1 MNKEDVWERVLETLR
16 GVLPETVIKAWFD
29 DTYVSF
35 LDEGRIVIAAPT
47 DFKRD
52 ALSKRYEGSIARALF
67 HIFNRSYRVEIVT
80 LVKSESGSQT
90 TAQSE
95 VYTFDSFVVGPTN
108 QFAHAAALAV
118 ANNPGKSYNP
128 LFIYG
133 GSGLGKTHLL
143 YAIRNHIKRTNP
155 DLKICMINAEQ
166 FFSELVRAI
175 ETNNRAVFTEKY
187 RKSDILLVDDIQFI
201 AKKDFVQ
208 EEFFHTFNTL
218 HESGRQIVLVSDR
231 PPRDMRML
239 EERLRSRF
247 EWGLVVDIQ
256 PPDLET
262 RMAILR
268 FKAQGLGLPMPDTV
282 SQHIAETVTTNVR
295 QLEGTVKKLFA
306 YYDLMGYNVDV
317 ETATRAIS
325 DLMKEM
331 PGLNPTP
338 ELILK
343 SVCTFY
349 GVEEKDVIG
358 SSRRANI
365 VQARQTSM
373 FLMRE
378 IIGKSYHEIAEVLN
392 RDHSTV
398 IYSIDRINEQK
409 KDNAD
414 FQNELKIITENIRA
428 E

>member
-1 MNKEDVWERVLETLR
+1 MHKDEVWARVLESLKASM
-16 GVLPETVIKAWFD
+16 PETVIKAWFD
-29 DTYVSF
+29 ETYISF
-35 LDEGRIVIAAPT
+35 YDENRVVVAAPS

-52 ALSKRYEGSIARALF
+52 ALIKRYESFIARALF
-67 HIFNRSYRVEIVT
+67 PIFNRSCRVEIIT
-80 LVKSESGSQT
+80 QTKSEASSGHSD
-90 TAQSE
+90 S
-95 VYTFDSFVVGPTN
+95 YTFENFVVGPTN
-108 QFAHAAALAV
+108 QFAHAAALSV

-143 YAIRNHIKRTNP
+143 HAVKNQVRKINP
-155 DLKICMINAEQ
+155 DIKICIINAEQ

-175 ETNNRAVFTEKY
+175 ETNNRGVFIEKY

-218 HESGRQIVLVSDR
+218 HESGSQIVLVSDR
-231 PPRDMRML
+231 PPRDMKML

-256 PPDLET
+256 PPDIET
-262 RMAILR
+262 RIAILR
-268 FKAQGLGLPMPDTV
+268 FKAQYMGLPMPDPV
-282 SQHIAETVTTNVR
+282 SQHIAETVTANVR
-295 QLEGTVKKLFA
+295 QLEGTIKKLFA
-306 YYDLMGYNVDV
+306 YYDLMGYNVDI

-325 DLMKEM
+325 DIMKEM

-343 SVCTFY
+343 SVCNFY
-349 GVEEKDVIG
+349 GVEENEVLG
-358 SSRRANI
+358 LSRKAKI
-365 VQARQTSM
+365 VLARQTTM
-373 FLMRE
+373 FLIKE
-378 IIGKSYHEIAEVLN
+378 ILSKSYQEIADILN

-398 IYSIDRINEQK
+398 IYGINRIDDQK
-409 KDNAD
+409 KDSEE
-414 FQNELKIITENIRA
+414 FKNELKIIIENIRA